1 VPIVLVVTAL
11 AMVGLPALASVGPRV
26 TRSSSS
32 SGFEFGLIGGP
43 HATGEGR
50 AGLPQLV
57 QDVAAAEVAFT
68 VHHGGIGAGPA
79 GCSDDQYLE
88 TRDLFDASAAPVIYT
103 PSEDDWANCRSGGPG
118 ASERLGALRRI
129 LFPTDRSRGQRSMP
143 LEGQRPEYPENSRWR
158 YGPVTFATL
167 HVIGARDGQGRDPAG
182 DAESSAR
189 RAATLAWLNQTFDL
203 AAGEDSAGV
212 VLIWHANPRF
222 RQDAPAYND
231 LRGALRARTIA
242 FGKPVVLVHADGDG
256 FGVDQPM
263 FDDRGRPVENFTR
276 VKTSGSADGQWVRAT
291 VNPANPELFTF
302 RLQHVG
308 LPEGPV
314 RAEPLRCLAARDE
327 ALAIH
332 ALPSGTGEAS
342 GLVASTRYP
351 GWGWMIR
358 DSGHSA
364 SVYAIR
370 FPGGDAPRQV
380 RKIRVLG
387 AKNIDWEDIAYQDG
401 KLYVIES
408 DQTRRARFIYE
419 IPEPDPL
426 GPLRVRMSARHRYAY
441 PGGRRYNTEAA
452 FFFAGRLVLVPK
464 TSPALLYRFDQPLS
478 PDRVNRP
485 HLVTSLPGSK
495 KVSVARVAP
504 DRHVLILV
512 SHEKIFVY
520 ETPRPATTLRQ
531 FAARPVRRQRINNGD
546 NVEGGDFFLLGA
558 CKLVLVAESKQIY
571 RIPPVR
577 PPHIPSPLP

>member
-1 VPIVLVVTAL
+1 
-11 AMVGLPALASVGPRV
+11 
-26 TRSSSS
+26 
-32 SGFEFGLIGGP
+32 
-43 HATGEGR
+43 
-50 AGLPQLV
+50 
-57 QDVAAAEVAFT
+57 
-68 VHHGGIGAGPA
+68 
-79 GCSDDQYLE
+79 
-88 TRDLFDASAAPVIYT
+88 
-103 PSEDDWANCRSGGPG
+103 
-118 ASERLGALRRI
+118 
-129 LFPTDRSRGQRSMP
+129 
-143 LEGQRPEYPENSRWR
+143 
-158 YGPVTFATL
+158 
-167 HVIGARDGQGRDPAG
+167 
-182 DAESSAR
+182 
-189 RAATLAWLNQTFDL
+189 LAWLNQTFDL

-222 RQDAPAYND
+222 RQDARAYND

-242 FGKPVVLVHADGDG
+242 FGKPVVLVHAADDR

-263 FDDRGRPVENFTR
+263 ADDRGRPVENLTR
-276 VKTSGSADGQWVRAT
+276 VKTSGSADGRWVRAT
-291 VNPANPELFTF
+291 VHPGTPELFRF
-302 RLQHVG
+302 RLQSIG
-308 LPEGPV
+308 IPERPV
-314 RAEPLRCLAARDE
+314 VAAPPRCLAPRDE

-332 ALPSGTGEAS
+332 PLPSGTGEAS

-370 FPGGDAPRQV
+370 FPGGDAPRQT

-401 KLYVIES
+401 TLYVIES
-408 DQTRRARFIYE
+408 DQSRRGRFIYE

-485 HLVTSLPGSK
+485 RLVTSLPGSK
-495 KVSVARVAP
+495 KVSVTRVAP
-504 DRHVLILV
+504 DGKILV
-512 SHEKIFVY
+512 AANHEKLFVY

-531 FAARPVRRQRINNGD
+531 FATRPVRRQRINSSD
-546 NVEGGDFFLLGA
+546 NVEGGCVWWAARNQCGFA
-558 CKLVLVAESKQIY
+558 CGSCDCSWAPYSPIMIGFGCWRAKTMNSSKISMTWRQ
-571 RIPPVR
+571 R
-577 PPHIPSPLP
+577 SPWSRLETPQL